1 MKRSR
6 IIKTFAQEIKA
17 TPTKIVQNLLT
28 QRLKKKEKM
37 KQGLF
42 LSVPEAGRIRCVK
55 DWNGYRVKVE
65 SLTERPKGER
75 ERPDHQINVT
85 HLADLFL
92 MKHWS
97 HEM

>member
-1 MKRSR
+1 M
-6 IIKTFAQEIKA
+6 
-17 TPTKIVQNLLT
+17 

-75 ERPDHQINVT
+75 ERPRPLVFDSLKNQIASKAIHT
-85 HLADLFL
+85 
-92 MKHWS
+92 
-97 HEM
+97 